1 MVRKPIGWWD
11 LFGLDVQELILQTL
25 CTGDFLHRDERSS
38 VRLAH
43 SQWRRVHDAGVS
55 RLDITMRLTCH
66 NRAWDPQHVGVGM
79 DMYRNKQYQAAEVA
93 KLEML
98 SLWRYLNTI
107 NCVFDFSEWV
117 PTWVAYDEDQAY
129 SAHDPPPGRELP
141 RSHMFPFWWVRAVG
155 HVIRE
160 ALITLKHVSLA
171 IQHQEQDPFATRDAF
186 AVYTGDEDPE
196 WDVEG
201 EGEYRQLRSW
211 VRESQAF
218 TLNPWVHVYAA
229 AFRPDTLGFRLALM
243 QVTQWFPSLESL
255 VLPPL
260 DFMPVDP
267 YPEDRSGPRVIHEIL
282 STCRF
287 VGYDITVSF
296 MHDEQDL
303 DIFTHELEGM
313 TFIPDPAPPFAEVH
327 VLQGS
332 LPRVCTHAL
341 VTDEHPDEF
350 YVDPV
355 ELIDLPRAV
364 PITTTFKF
372 GISNATPTRIEYHHD
387 WPGFYG
393 WSIEDE
399 EEEEQA

>member
-25 CTGDFLHRDERSS
+25 CTGDFLNRDERSS

-43 SQWRRVHDAGVS
+43 SQWRRVHDEGVR

-107 NCVFDFSEWV
+107 NCVFDLSEWV

-129 SAHDPPPGRELP
+129 SAHDPPPGREMP

-160 ALITLKHVSLA
+160 ASITLKHVSLA
-171 IQHQEQDPFATRDAF
+171 IQHQEQDPIATRDAF
-186 AVYTGDEDPE
+186 AVYTGDEDPD
-196 WDVEG
+196 WDVDG
-201 EGEYRQLRSW
+201 EGEYRHLRSW

-218 TLNPWVHVYAA
+218 TLNPWVDVYSA

-260 DFMPVDP
+260 DFMPVEHF
-267 YPEDRSGPRVIHEIL
+267 PETRPGPRVIHEIL
-282 STCRF
+282 SSCRHL
-287 VGYDITVSF
+287 GYDITVSF
-296 MHDEQDL
+296 MQEIQELKGLFTVELL
-303 DIFTHELEGM
+303 DQAG
-313 TFIPDPAPPFAEVH
+313 IPDPVGPFAEVH
-327 VLQGS
+327 VPEGNH
-332 LPRVCTHAL
+332 PRVCTHAL
-341 VTDEHPDEF
+341 LSDEHPNAF
-350 YVDPV
+350 YDMAE
-355 ELIDLPRAV
+355 ELLLFPSPRA
-364 PITTTFKF
+364 TTSTFKF
-372 GISNATPTRIEYHHD
+372 GTSNATVIPAV
-387 WPGFYG
+387 GNYG
-393 WSIEDE
+393 WSID
-399 EEEEQA
+399 Q